1 MNKPSDQLLI
11 ERAQKRDISAYEKLV
26 DRYKHMV
33 FTLALRLVGNREDAE
48 EVAQDTFIKVYSALT
63 TFKGESKFSTWLYKI
78 AYRKGLDCLKKH
90 KSQPQTKGFDMQD
103 TSALYLSPEI
113 WNKIEIKERRKTIK
127 RAIEELDNE
136 DSVLITLFYYQ
147 ELSLVEISEII
158 GIEANTVKVKIHRAR
173 KKLALILRNSLEP
186 ETIHSYER
194 TRR

>member
-11 ERAQKRDISAYEKLV
+11 ECALKGDISAYDKLV

-33 FTLALRLVGNREDAE
+33 FTLALRLVRNREDAE
-48 EVAQDTFIKVYSALT
+48 EVAQDTFIKLYSGLA

-78 AYRKGLDCLKKH
+78 AYRKGLDCLKKQ
-90 KSQPQTKGFDMQD
+90 KSQPQTKSFDIND
-103 TSALYLSPEI
+103 TSALSLYPEI

-127 RAIEELDNE
+127 RAIEQLDNE

-147 ELSLVEISEII
+147 ELSLVEISEIM
-158 GIEANTVKVKIHRAR
+158 GIETNTVKVKIHRAR
-173 KKLALILRNSLEP
+173 KKLALILRNLLEP

>member
-1 MNKPSDQLLI
+1 
-11 ERAQKRDISAYEKLV
+11 
-26 DRYKHMV
+26 
-33 FTLALRLVGNREDAE
+33 
-48 EVAQDTFIKVYSALT
+48 
-63 TFKGESKFSTWLYKI
+63 
-78 AYRKGLDCLKKH
+78 
-90 KSQPQTKGFDMQD
+90 MQD